1 MPLSKYTF
9 FPMPMLNCV
18 SLLSLVLGI
27 DGASLKGFFYKQ
39 LIGLSDILRSTV
51 VSTI

>member
-1 MPLSKYTF
+1 MPLSEYTF

-27 DGASLKGFFYKQ
+27 DGASLEGFFYKQ
-39 LIGLSDILRSTV
+39 LIGLSDILRSSSA
-51 VSTI
+51 STI

>member
-1 MPLSKYTF
+1 
-9 FPMPMLNCV
+9 MPMLNCV
-18 SLLSLVLGI
+18 SLSLLVLGI